1 MKPLIE
7 SSSPSPIH
15 PCPRSS
21 SDSASRPASRR
32 VSRPVSR
39 PVSRSLLAR
48 FLRGS
53 CALVPALLL
62 CVASCS
68 KKRSDEVNAAGV
80 VRDEKAIPSPS
91 LPADPSAMPS
101 ELAKQIAPAPMT
113 TSTESYKNYGQNPW
127 IVAAKDRLSTFAAD
141 VDTASY
147 TIVRRKLTEGT
158 LPPPAAVRVEEFV
171 NYFGYGFPAP
181 AAGNVF
187 SVVSEAAPSPFT
199 KGRHVVRI
207 GVATKAKSIV
217 ERKPMN
223 LVFLVDTSGSM
234 SSSDKLGLAQR
245 ALRILVENLRDGDS
259 VALTT
264 YAGSSSVVLPAT
276 SLGSKEQREQV
287 LAAIDAL
294 AAGGSTA
301 MGSGIELAYK
311 EAAKNA
317 RPGAV
322 SRVIVL
328 SDGDANVGAVSHDQI
343 LANIAQ
349 HAHEG
354 ITLSTIGFG
363 MGNYKDETMEQLAD
377 KGDGNNF
384 YIDTIEQARRVF
396 QEQLGSTLEV
406 VAKDVKLQVDFD
418 PLLVARY
425 RLLGY
430 ENRDV
435 ADQDFRNDQVD
446 AGEIGAGH
454 QVTAMYEVEL
464 SEVGKQAGASAEA
477 SLLTVRTR
485 HRSPE
490 AQDASK
496 PAKEA
501 AYPMPSTAVAASFAE
516 ASDDFRFAFATAAFA
531 DSLRKSEDSEHWSLA
546 QLREIA
552 AGAAGNSPDRAELVA
567 LIDKARTLGAGGP
580 SDKPTNPTPQPAKAA
595 TTAAIAR

>member
-1 MKPLIE
+1 MKPLIAPVSPDPSFAASARI
-7 SSSPSPIH
+7 SSASPTAAPSP
-15 PCPRSS
+15 RSTP
-21 SDSASRPASRR
+21 PAPLRH
-32 VSRPVSR
+32 VS
-39 PVSRSLLAR
+39 LAAR

-62 CVASCS
+62 CVAGCNQ
-68 KKRSDEVNAAGV
+68 KRASERELRAAGRATEPELV
-80 VRDEKAIPSPS
+80 VATS
-91 LPADPSAMPS
+91 PADPSS
-101 ELAKQIAPAPMT
+101 LARPEPAKPAQSGGPMT
-113 TSTESYKNYGQNPW
+113 GSAESYKDYGQNPW
-127 IVAAKDRLSTFAAD
+127 IDTAKDRFSTFAAD

-147 TIVRRKLTEGT
+147 TIARRKLTEGT

-171 NYFGYGFPAP
+171 NYFSYGFPAP
-181 AAGNVF
+181 AAGSPF
-187 SVVSEAAPSPFT
+187 AVVAEAAPSPFT
-199 KGRHVVRI
+199 KGRHIVRV

-234 SSSDKLGLAQR
+234 SSPDKLGLAKR
-245 ALRILVENLRDGDS
+245 ALRILVENLRDGDT

-264 YAGSSSVVLPAT
+264 YAGTTSVVLPAT
-276 SLGSKEQREQV
+276 SLGSAAQREEV

-294 AAGGSTA
+294 GAGGSTA
-301 MGSGIELAYK
+301 MASGIELAYR
-311 EAAKNA
+311 EAAKNV

-328 SDGDANVGAVSHDQI
+328 SDGDANVGAVSHQEI
-343 LANIAQ
+343 LATIAE
-349 HAHEG
+349 HAHQG

-384 YIDTIEQARRVF
+384 YIDTLEQARRVF

-406 VAKDVKLQVDFD
+406 VAKDVKLQVELD
-418 PLLVARY
+418 PLMVARY

-464 SEVGKQAGASAEA
+464 TDAGKHAGA

-490 AQDASK
+490 ATDASK
-496 PAKEA
+496 PAQEGA
-501 AYPMPSTAVAASFAE
+501 FPMPASAVAASFAA
-516 ASDDFRFAFATAAFA
+516 ASADFRFAFAAAAFA
-531 DSLRKSEDSEHWSLA
+531 DTLRRSEDSEHWSLA
-546 QLREIA
+546 QLRELAAAA
-552 AGAAGNSPDRAELVA
+552 AGDSKDRRELVA
-567 LIDKARTLGAGGP
+567 LIDQARTLGAGGP
-580 SDKPTNPTPQPAKAA
+580 DDKPTNPTTRPAK
-595 TTAAIAR
+595 TALVD